1 MKVLVTGGCG
11 FLGAN
16 ICLFYRDQG
25 AEVVAFDNLAKH
37 EFSRN
42 PYMKPEARDYN
53 KNLLESAGVKVVV
66 EDIRNFEALLDFSQG
81 RDYLVHT
88 AAQPAMTISWEDPVL
103 DFSSN
108 TLGTFH
114 VLETARKLKIPA
126 AICSSI
132 HTFGPDRINA
142 SLQEDTTRY
151 TREPVEIGDDEPL
164 LQGVVTPLHAS
175 KRSNE
180 IYTQCYI
187 DTYDLKVA
195 CFRLSGI
202 YGPYQFGGEDHGWV
216 ANFAIRT
223 VIGEPLTIFGTG
235 KQLRDI
241 LYAADVAEA
250 FDSFYRRQV
259 PGIYTLGGGKEN
271 MISLIESIDMIKE
284 ITGRRPSVQFDKAR
298 FGDLKY
304 FVTDYSR
311 FHQSTGWRPRVRPAA
326 GIANL
331 IAWVKDNEELFYKKN

>member
-16 ICLFYRDQG
+16 ICLFYRDRG

-42 PYMKPEARDYN
+42 PYMKPEARYYN

-66 EDIRNFEALLDFSQG
+66 EDIRNLEALLDSAQG

-114 VLETARKLKIPA
+114 VLETARQLKIPA

-142 SLQEDTTRY
+142 SLQEDATRY

-187 DTYDLKVA
+187 DTYDLKIA

-259 PGIYTLGGGKEN
+259 PGIYTLGGGREN
-271 MISLIESIDMIKE
+271 MISLLESIDMITE
-284 ITGRRPSVQFDKAR
+284 ITGRRPPVQFEKAR

-311 FHQSTGWRPRVRPAA
+311 FFQSTGWRPRVRPAA

-331 IAWVKDNEELFYKKN
+331 IAWVKQNEGLFYHKR